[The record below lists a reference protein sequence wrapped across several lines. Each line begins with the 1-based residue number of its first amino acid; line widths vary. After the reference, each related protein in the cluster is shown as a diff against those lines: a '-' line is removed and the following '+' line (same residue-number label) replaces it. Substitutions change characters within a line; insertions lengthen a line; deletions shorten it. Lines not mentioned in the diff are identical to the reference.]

1 METYWGV
8 SVGSA
13 WAGMGA
19 YLIGLCRAAR
29 WPHKLH
35 NGHKH
40 GYDEATD
47 QHHEDA
53 PNVLHAQ
60 AWEWATGDKRKYT
73 RA

>member
-1 METYWGV
+1 MGTYWGV

-13 WAGMGA
+13 RAGMGA
-19 YLIGLCRAAR
+19 YLIGLCRAPCR
-29 WPHKLH
+29 PHKLH

-40 GYDEATD
+40 GNNEATD

-60 AWEWATGDKRKYT
+60 TWKWATGNKH
-73 RA
+73 